1 MKKELLDK
9 LYKIANS
16 LDSVGLYKEASEID
30 KIASVNPVGFTSNK
44 FNQNPGAAQTPN
56 SFSVTGYYAEHI
68 KNYKNYLESNDAQGA
83 TNYFNNVMRSSM
95 DEKQKGAFRAQA
107 ERIRSQYSVGEFAN
121 QGGGD
126 GMISS
131 DYISAILRKYG
142 VSEPN
147 LSKDVFDKRWTNMMT
162 RAMYEKDSTGKMFK
176 DNSSWNQQMALTY
189 NMLTQKYKR

>member
-1 MKKELLDK
+1 MRKELLDK

-44 FNQNPGAAQTPN
+44 FNQTPGAAQTPGAY
-56 SFSVTGYYAEHI
+56 SVTGYYADHI
-68 KNYKNYLESNDAQGA
+68 GRYKALIEANDAQGA
-83 TNYFNNVMRSSM
+83 TNYFNGVMRSSM
-95 DEKQKGAFRAQA
+95 DQKQKGAFKAQA
-107 ERIRSQYSVGEFAN
+107 ERIRSQYSVAN

-142 VSEPN
+142 VSDPN

-162 RAMYEKDSTGKMFK
+162 RAMYEKDNTGKMFK